1 MQKETGFWQ
10 NGEYILRSAKIEDC
24 EEYYRQNFSPLDKE
38 VIYYTKSKEYFSHEE
53 VTSFF
58 RSKISDKEYYHFLLT
73 ANDGKIIGES
83 VINEFNNGSANFRI
97 AIFSKSHRSIG
108 IGSWMINKTIEF
120 AFNCLKLT
128 SLELDVYS
136 YNKRGIKAYE
146 KAGFK
151 MVYIN
156 EDEIHMII
164 ENN

>member
-1 MQKETGFWQ
+1 MLIF
-10 NGEYILRSAKIEDC
+10 
-24 EEYYRQNFSPLDKE
+24 
-38 VIYYTKSKEYFSHEE
+38 VISE
-53 VTSFF
+53 
-58 RSKISDKEYYHFLLT
+58 
-73 ANDGKIIGES
+73 KIIGES

-97 AIFSKSHRSIG
+97 AIFSQGNRSIG
-108 IGSWMINKTIEF
+108 LGSWMINKTIEF
-120 AFNCLKLT
+120 AFNSLKLT

-136 YNKRGIKAYE
+136 FNKRGIRAYE